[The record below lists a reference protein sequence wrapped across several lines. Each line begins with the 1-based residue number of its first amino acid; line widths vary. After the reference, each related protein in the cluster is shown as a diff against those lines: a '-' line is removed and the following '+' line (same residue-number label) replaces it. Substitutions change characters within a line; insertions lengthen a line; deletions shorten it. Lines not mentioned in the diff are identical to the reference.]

1 MASVTA
7 IRCQA
12 PTGTAAAA
20 AARQA
25 VQLAAPRCNP
35 LRAAAAQR
43 AAAPRGLVAVKAVA
57 APPAP
62 AAASAATPKS
72 TVTEDK
78 ATQARRE
85 RVGLQARKCSA
96 IAVPFVGR
104 QAACSQLCLLCPDEQ
119 KPTAIITGASSGLGL
134 NAANAL
140 AQSGDWH
147 VIMACRDFAKAER
160 AAQKLGMPKG
170 SYTVMHLDLA
180 SLESVRQFVQNFK
193 NRCGGARGTA

>member
-78 ATQARRE
+78 ATQASRE
-85 RVGLQARKCSA
+85 RVGLQSRSQVQCDRRPFCWQAGSLLT
-96 IAVPFVGR
+96 AVHP
-104 QAACSQLCLLCPDEQ
+104 LP
-119 KPTAIITGASSGLGL
+119 
-134 NAANAL
+134 
-140 AQSGDWH
+140 
-147 VIMACRDFAKAER
+147 
-160 AAQKLGMPKG
+160 
-170 SYTVMHLDLA
+170 
-180 SLESVRQFVQNFK
+180 
-193 NRCGGARGTA
+193 